1 MQSEATAERLERLR
15 EKHAEGLLLWELE
28 NGFELSPRASEL
40 VFSTA
45 KNILV
50 EHRRAE
56 RGKQWIVGVEVGQS
70 AGKSIR
76 DAKKREVLVTLDG
89 GIEDVDYERQ
99 HGRRALRGVRL
110 LRIIE
115 EGIDQGV
122 VFSEEDLGRVVG
134 VSVRTVKRDVHELR
148 QAGCEVQTRGYYEG
162 IGRAISH
169 KARIVELYLQ
179 GKTYAEIENRMRHT
193 MQSIKRYVEMFG
205 RVVYAIRRK
214 KLSASERSYVL
225 GISEPLLEEYE
236 KLYRQA
242 RKNYPE
248 KLQEIVERYAG
259 RGKLLPYKEMDR
271 RKEGFKEGMGKK
283 TRSAAYARA

>member
-1 MQSEATAERLERLR
+1 MHSEATVERFERLR

-50 EHRRAE
+50 DHRRWE
-56 RGKQWIVGVEVGQS
+56 RGKQWIVGVEIAQS
-70 AGKSIR
+70 ACKRIR
-76 DAKKREVLVTLDG
+76 DAKKREVVVTLDG
-89 GIEDVDYERQ
+89 GIEDLEYEAH
-99 HGRRALRGVRL
+99 HGRQALRGMRL

-122 VFSEEDLGRVVG
+122 VFSEEDLGRVLG

-148 QAGCEVQTRGYYEG
+148 EVGCEVQTRGYYEG
-162 IGRAISH
+162 IGRGISH

-193 MQSIKRYVEMFG
+193 MQAIKRYVEMFG

-214 KLSASERSYVL
+214 KLSRQERSYVL
-225 GISEPLLEEYE
+225 GISEVLLREYE

-242 RKNYPE
+242 QKHYRE
-248 KLQEIVERYAG
+248 KLLEIVERYAG
-259 RGKLLPYKEMDR
+259 RGKLLPYKEIDR
-271 RKEGFKEGMGKK
+271 RKAGFKEGAGKK
-283 TRSAAYARA
+283 NGSAAYARA

>member
-1 MQSEATAERLERLR
+1 MHSEAEEERLERLR

-28 NGFELSPRASEL
+28 NGFELSPRESEL
-40 VFSTA
+40 VFETA
-45 KNILV
+45 KGIL
-50 EHRRAE
+50 HDQRQAE
-56 RGKQWIVGVEVGQS
+56 RGRQWIVGVEMGES

-76 DAKKREVLVTLDG
+76 DAKKREVRVTVDG
-89 GIEDVDYERQ
+89 GREDIEYQRKY
-99 HGRRALRGVRL
+99 GRIALRGMRL

-122 VFSEEDLGRVVG
+122 VFSEEDLGRVLG

-148 QAGCEVQTRGYYEG
+148 AGGCEVQTRGYYEG

-205 RVVYAIRRK
+205 RVVYAIRGK
-214 KLSASERSYVL
+214 KLSRAERSYVL
-225 GISEPLLEEYE
+225 GISEVLLSEYE

-242 RKNYPE
+242 KKKYRE
-248 KLQEIVERYAG
+248 KLEEMVDRHKHG
-259 RGKLLPYKEMDR
+259 TNMLPYKEIDR
-271 RKEGFKEGMGKK
+271 RKEGFRVGKK
-283 TRSAAYARA
+283 SRRTAYAGA